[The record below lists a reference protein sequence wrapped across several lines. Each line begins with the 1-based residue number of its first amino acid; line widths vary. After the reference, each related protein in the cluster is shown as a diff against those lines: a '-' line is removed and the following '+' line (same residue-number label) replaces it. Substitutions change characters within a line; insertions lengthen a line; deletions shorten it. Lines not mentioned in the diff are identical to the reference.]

1 MKTNNKVMK
10 FIVKYIENHLWFV
23 ERSKTYSKG
32 IGRLEYYTRYPIA
45 YVRYMYH
52 AMNWDRKETVLRN
65 TKRNNDSHSSN
76 KST

>member
-32 IGRLEYYTRYPIA
+32 IGRLEYYSRYPIA

-76 KST
+76 KH